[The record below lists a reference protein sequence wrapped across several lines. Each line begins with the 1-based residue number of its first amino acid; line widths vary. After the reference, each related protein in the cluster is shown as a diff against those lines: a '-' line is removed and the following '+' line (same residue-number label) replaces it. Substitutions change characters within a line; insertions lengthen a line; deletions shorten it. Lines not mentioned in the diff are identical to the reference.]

1 MTQEKS
7 KNLRFRATI
16 YGKVQGVG
24 FRYFVLENSKLV
36 NVTGWVRNRFNGTVE
51 IVSEGK
57 KSNLEEFLT
66 ILNQGSSSSNISKV
80 EVEWLDTS
88 NEFSSFKIRMTR

>member
-1 MTQEKS
+1 MSQEKLT
-7 KNLRFRATI
+7 NLRFRATI

-24 FRYFVLENSKLV
+24 FRYFVLENSKIM

-66 ILNQGSSSSNISKV
+66 VLNQGPPSSNVSEV
-80 EVEWLDTS
+80 EVEWLDAS
-88 NEFSSFKIRMTR
+88 NEFSSFKIHMTR